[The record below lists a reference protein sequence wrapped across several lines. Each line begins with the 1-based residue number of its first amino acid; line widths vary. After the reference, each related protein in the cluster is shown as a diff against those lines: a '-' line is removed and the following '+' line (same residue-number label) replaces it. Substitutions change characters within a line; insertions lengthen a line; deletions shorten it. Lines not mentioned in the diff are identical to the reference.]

1 MNQSGQIEPITGT
14 EGPQMKSNNPLTNS
28 HVNTKKD
35 TWRAK
40 NTIVPVLSLCH
51 YQNAC
56 VSLSNSH
63 TNTSKGHSPKP
74 KEKNTALFVLPFLP
88 ETTLTPLNAS
98 LPGLGLLTP
107 TNSRNLP
114 NGVTSDATKWLQ
126 IRTRGRL
133 WWKCKKRLF
142 TKHLRSQ
149 GISSGAGTYYQTR

>member
-1 MNQSGQIEPITGT
+1 
-14 EGPQMKSNNPLTNS
+14 MKSNNPLTNS

-40 NTIVPVLSLCH
+40 NTIVPVLFLSH

-56 VSLSNSH
+56 VSIHASGLNQTTHWAIRISTHPKDTH
-63 TNTSKGHSPKP
+63 TNLG
-74 KEKNTALFVLPFLP
+74 KNTALFVLPFLP

-114 NGVTSDATKWLQ
+114 NGVTSDAAKWLQ

-149 GISSGAGTYYQTR
+149 GISSGAGTYNQTR

>member
-1 MNQSGQIEPITGT
+1 MSTPKRTLGELKTQLCRFCPSATIKMLVSIYTPGSNQTTHWAIRISTHPKDTH
-14 EGPQMKSNNPLTNS
+14 TNS
-28 HVNTKKD
+28 
-35 TWRAK
+35 
-40 NTIVPVLSLCH
+40 
-51 YQNAC
+51 Q
-56 VSLSNSH
+56 
-63 TNTSKGHSPKP
+63 G
-74 KEKNTALFVLPFLP
+74 EKIPPLFVLPFLP

-107 TNSRNLP
+107 RNSRNLP

>member
-1 MNQSGQIEPITGT
+1 
-14 EGPQMKSNNPLTNS
+14 MKSNNPLTNS

-40 NTIVPVLSLCH
+40 NTIVPVLSLTH
-51 YQNAC
+51 YRNAC
-56 VSLSNSH
+56 VSLHAWVKSNNSLGNSH
-63 TNTSKGHSPKP
+63 INTSKGHSHKP
-74 KEKNTALFVLPFLP
+74 RKILPPFVLPFLP

-107 TNSRNLP
+107 RNSRSRNLP

-149 GISSGAGTYYQTR
+149 GISSGAGTYNQTR